1 MNCRCVTIVRTISFG
16 GKIST
21 TIWNRGGKFGG
32 GATDPVGQPSEKV
45 TVVVYS
51 SVEKLIHNLKLGL
64 DEDKIGVII

>member
-1 MNCRCVTIVRTISFG
+1 MEPLVGNFG
-16 GKIST
+16 GANRSSWT
-21 TIWNRGGKFGG
+21 TIG
-32 GATDPVGQPSEKV
+32 KV